1 MEHGKSFEEIKAIID
16 RIEYREPGVSFR
28 FCKLDDNGHYTLQFE
43 VDETSHMAV
52 DIQTGVAK
60 GWRSGKAL
68 ISQWM
73 TENEIVRTAHQLVV
87 RAYMHEID
95 ERFRYNGHC
104 LFNPHLDP
112 GKLAAHAGRLANFEF
127 RQDSMMLTEGELAA

>member
-1 MEHGKSFEEIKAIID
+1 MAYEAKSEEQIRSIIGN
-16 RIEYREPGVSFR
+16 IECRETGMGFR
-28 FCKLDDNGHYTLQFE
+28 FCKLDDNGHYTLQVE
-43 VDETSHMAV
+43 VSEDSPLAV
-52 DIQTGVAK
+52 DIQTGKAA

-95 ERFRYNGHC
+95 ERFRYKGRC

-112 GKLAAHAGRLANFEF
+112 SKLAAHAGRIDNFEF
-127 RQDSMMLTEGELAA
+127 RGDSMTMTEGEVA